1 MSGKAMWHQGI
12 TGLQITQEAAQ
23 VLAGEVTED
32 GLWEGRRAESH
43 LKDRQKQLP
52 RVAFRAE

>member
-1 MSGKAMWHQGI
+1 MWHQGI

-23 VLAGEVTED
+23 LLAGEVTED